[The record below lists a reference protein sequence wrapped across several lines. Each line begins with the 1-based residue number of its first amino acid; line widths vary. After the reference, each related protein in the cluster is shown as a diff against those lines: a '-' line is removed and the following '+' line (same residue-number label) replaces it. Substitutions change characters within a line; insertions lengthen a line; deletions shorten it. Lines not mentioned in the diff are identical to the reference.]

1 MTGIIKPTNRFAKA
15 ENFAQATPDNQ
26 QIPDEVV
33 AQPAKAKTTKKTAD
47 KSEKRKSTQQ
57 IRTERGLLRLGVEV
71 DEATRDKVAL
81 TVLQNKRFKN
91 KRDFVLR
98 CVQFGL
104 KNPDKI

>member
-1 MTGIIKPTNRFAKA
+1 MTGINKPVNRFAQA
-15 ENFAQATPDNQ
+15 ANFAQETTPENQ
-26 QIPDEVV
+26 APAEV
-33 AQPAKAKTTKKTAD
+33 AASPEKAKTTTKKAD
-47 KSEKRKSTQQ
+47 KTEKRKTTQQ

-98 CVQFGL
+98 CVQYGL
-104 KNPDKI
+104 KHPEKI